1 MKKLT
6 LLIPILLF
14 ANANDNF
21 YYQNDKK
28 VFLTPIVSSQKFRK
42 INSIDIN
49 YYTTPNYN
57 IVGVTKEFIIKL
69 KDEKSLEILLKKY
82 PITLKKRL
90 ASNLYLMEVNT
101 IDKTIDMT
109 QKLYLDTNVIYVH
122 PNFIKK
128 IKLR

>member
-14 ANANDNF
+14 ANANNNF

-49 YYTTPNYN
+49 YYTTPKDT
-57 IVGVTKEFIIKL
+57 IVGVTKEFIVKIKD
-69 KDEKSLEILLKKY
+69 KKSLEILLKKY
-82 PITLKKRL
+82 PITFKKRL
-90 ASNLYLMEVNT
+90 AYNLYLMKVNIIEET
-101 IDKTIDMT
+101 IDIT
-109 QKLYLDTNVIYVH
+109 QKLYVDKNVIYAH